1 MDTLANKEIIEE
13 KKPDRRVV
21 KTKRAICNAFALLLS
36 KKNFNDITIK
46 EVADL
51 ADVNRKTVY
60 NYYSGIHEILD
71 DIENQVVNA
80 YTNAI
85 RSFNFKEEIRNPYK
99 LFENLT
105 LILNNNIDF
114 YSSLLKLDTNSK
126 LSQKIISSLKEKVCE
141 ELNSQSLFPE
151 DKLDFIVSF
160 VISGMIAA
168 YQSWFNSDRERSLL
182 EFSQDMGRIVLQGV
196 SAFRTNK

>member
-1 MDTLANKEIIEE
+1 MNTVINKELVEE
-13 KKPDRRVV
+13 KKPDRRVI
-21 KTKRAICNAFALLLS
+21 KTKRAICNAFASLLS

-80 YTNAI
+80 YANAV
-85 RSFNFKEEIRNPYK
+85 RSFNFREEIKNPYK

-126 LSQKIISSLKEKVCE
+126 LSQKIISNLKSKVCD
-141 ELNSQSLFPE
+141 ELRNQNIFPE

-168 YQSWFNSDRERSLL
+168 YQSWFNSDRERTLL

-196 SAFRTNK
+196 LSFRNK

>member
-1 MDTLANKEIIEE
+1 MDTLITKEIVEE
-13 KKPDRRVV
+13 KKPDRRVI
-21 KTKRAICNAFALLLS
+21 KTKRAICNAFASLLA

-80 YTNAI
+80 YANAV
-85 RSFNFKEEIRNPYK
+85 RSFNFREEIKNPYK

-114 YSSLLKLDTNSK
+114 YSSLLKLETNSK
-126 LSQKIISSLKEKVCE
+126 LSQKIISNLKNKVCD
-141 ELNSQSLFPE
+141 ELRNQNLFPE

-168 YQSWFNSDRERSLL
+168 YQSWFNSDRERTLL
-182 EFSQDMGRIVLQGV
+182 EFSQDMGKVVLQGV
-196 SAFRTNK
+196 LAFRLK